1 MLYRLD
7 TPSGPVCDLLGPRLI
22 RSWSLARL
30 TAREVHEATR
40 EPVTITR
47 IGAAGRLSTALVI
60 DRIR

>member
-7 TPSGPVCDLLGPRLI
+7 TPSGPIADLVGPRLI

-30 TAREVHEATR
+30 TAREHHDRTR

-47 IGAAGRLSTALVI
+47 IGPNGRLSHALTI

>member
-7 TPSGPVCDLLGPRLI
+7 TPSGPVTDLVGPRLI

-30 TAREVHEATR
+30 TAREHFEQTD

-47 IGAAGRLSTALVI
+47 IGTSGHLSHALTI